1 MSRIGKSPIPIPDGI
16 KVNVAGDVVE
26 VSSADGKKKL
36 SQEVTFVSVKVADK
50 EVVLERD
57 DESRDA
63 RARHGLYRTLI
74 ANMIEGITKGWQK
87 ELEIHGAG
95 YKVEQKG
102 RKLVL
107 TVGYTFPREFQVP
120 AGIDVELPT
129 ATHIVLKGIDKA
141 VVGQVAASIRSVRPA
156 DPYKGKGIRYK
167 GEQAIRKTPKGK

>member
-16 KVNVAGDVVE
+16 KVNVANNLVE

-36 SQEVTFVSVKVADK
+36 TQEVSFVSVSVVEK
-50 EVVLERD
+50 EVLVQRV
-57 DESRDA
+57 DESQDA

-74 ANMIEGITKGWQK
+74 ANMIDGITKGWQK

-120 AGIDVELPT
+120 AGIDVELPN
-129 ATHIVLKGIDKA
+129 ANSIVLKGIDKA
-141 VVGQVAASIRSVRPA
+141 AVGQIAASIRSVRPA

-167 GEQAIRKTPKGK
+167 GEHAIRKTPKGK

>member
-16 KVNVAGDVVE
+16 KVNVANNLVE

-36 SQEVTFVSVKVADK
+36 TQEVSFVNVSVVEK
-50 EVVLERD
+50 EVLVQRV
-57 DESRDA
+57 DESQDA

-74 ANMIEGITKGWQK
+74 ANMIDGITKGWQK

-120 AGIDVELPT
+120 AGIDVELPN
-129 ATHIVLKGIDKA
+129 ANSIVLKGIDKA
-141 VVGQVAASIRSVRPA
+141 AVGQIAASIRSVRPA

-167 GEQAIRKTPKGK
+167 GEHAIRKTPKGK